1 MTEKNMTIGF
11 FGDSFC
17 ANISNEHS
25 ITHNYNTYLEK
36 VADHFSAT
44 ITNTGVGGSS
54 VWDLILIQFQEQL
67 SKELPDVCIFVWTDA
82 HRVFNRTYRNL
93 NFKSVL
99 RTNSKIHTAA
109 KEYWHNLYDEEKH
122 RLEYVALL
130 HYIDTVILP
139 KYPNTIFVHLWSFG
153 EDPIDGNSETTY
165 AHQWTTGTEIRP
177 ALETL
182 AYPLVELDDRANH
195 IAGDE
200 NNTLVSNWIINAIN
214 HQLALKPIL
223 CHLQS

>member
-67 SKELPDVCIFVWTDA
+67 SKELPDICIFVWTDA

-109 KEYWHNLYDEEKH
+109 KEYWYNLYDEQKH
-122 RLEYVALL
+122 KLEYIALL
-130 HYIDTVILP
+130 HYVDTVVLP

-153 EDPIDGNSETTY
+153 EDPTDSNSERTY
-165 AHQWTTGTEIRP
+165 AYQWTTGTEIRP

-182 AYPLVELDDRANH
+182 AYPLVKLDDRANH
-195 IAGDE
+195 IAGDT
-200 NNTLVSNWIINAIN
+200 NNTLVANWIIDAIT
-214 HQLALKPIL
+214 HQLALKSNL
-223 CHLQS
+223 RHSQS